1 MCNVNISFQSRE
13 PTIYLNWGLLNGLKN
28 FIFGPNINV
37 DPAEIYNFENWQSEP
52 KKLEINHCN
61 LRQTLNIYKNCVF
74 FVQLF
79 HATDVQNVIAVSG
92 CICSA
97 E

>member
-52 KKLEINHCN
+52 KKLEIIHCN
-61 LRQTLNIYKNCVF
+61 FRQTLNIYKNCVF